1 MPYYVYALQP
11 GAQLE
16 KIAEH
21 AAFPTASSQ
30 AKRLRAE
37 LPPKSLA
44 RIRVVFAE
52 TELQAEDL
60 LLQVR
65 DPQHAGEE

>member
-1 MPYYVYALQP
+1 MPYYVFSIQP

-16 KIAEH
+16 QRAEFPAFAAASAH
-21 AAFPTASSQ
+21 AKA
-30 AKRLRAE
+30 LRAT

-44 RIRVVFAE
+44 RVKVVFAE
-52 TELQAEDL
+52 HPAQAEDL

-65 DPQHAGEE
+65 EPQPPGDE